1 MVSASIRERPMTNR
15 ATASRPTARAPIASA
30 PIAVAPSAIAPMD
43 AAESARCLDLSARA
57 VIVIQSVYD
66 SLRT

>member
-1 MVSASIRERPMTNR
+1 
-15 ATASRPTARAPIASA
+15 
-30 PIAVAPSAIAPMD
+30 MD